1 MFIVDIENANAELQ
15 LLSQELIEEQVTIQH
30 EEMEQAMYNAWF
42 MGMVEA
48 CE

>member
-15 LLSQELIEEQVTIQH
+15 MIGSEHYSDLAEEKFQEMMDEK
-30 EEMEQAMYNAWF
+30 YYAWF